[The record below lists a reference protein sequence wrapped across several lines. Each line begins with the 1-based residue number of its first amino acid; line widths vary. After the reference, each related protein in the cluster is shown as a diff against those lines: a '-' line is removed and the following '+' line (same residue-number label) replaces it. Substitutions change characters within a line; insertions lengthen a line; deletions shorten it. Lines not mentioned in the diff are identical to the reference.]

1 MGVKNDSSVIWNS
14 MGRDVE
20 DSLWQ
25 TKHLLLQVIEGRT
38 GYTDWLS
45 QYNIENKE
53 RITLSCPGKV
63 TDQGVSV
70 RP

>member
-1 MGVKNDSSVIWNS
+1 MGVKNDSSVIWSS
-14 MGRDVE
+14 MRRGVE

-25 TKHLLLQVIEGRT
+25 TKHLLLQVVEGRT

-45 QYNIENKE
+45 QYNKENKE
-53 RITLSCPGKV
+53 RRTLSCPGKV
-63 TDQGVSV
+63 TDQGVSM